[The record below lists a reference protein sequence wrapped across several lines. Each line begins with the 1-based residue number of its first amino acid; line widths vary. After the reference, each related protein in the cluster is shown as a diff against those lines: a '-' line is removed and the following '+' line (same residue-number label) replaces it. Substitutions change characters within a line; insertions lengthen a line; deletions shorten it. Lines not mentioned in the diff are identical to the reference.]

1 MQSGKDKV
9 MFSVQGISGSTRFP
23 DTYAVGAIGIYCAVY
38 LLLRLLVSPTME
50 MSEAEQFLDASAF
63 SLGYS
68 QQAPLYS
75 WIVKAASALFGMN
88 FVTIIAVKY
97 FLLFLFYLV
106 FFLLAREFWDGG
118 KALVITGSLLL
129 FPVYSYE
136 THRDL
141 THTILL
147 SLMAVA
153 TCYLYIRMVRQKK
166 TAHYVL
172 AGILIGLGILS
183 KYNFV
188 FFPAALFVASLF
200 SEEGR
205 RVIFDKRIVLVF
217 LCSALV
223 LLPHLLWLAQMHF
236 PSVHYAF
243 IRAKAGG
250 MASQPMSR
258 TASIVFSSFAEVLL
272 FLLVLGIIF
281 RGHFSRSEN
290 SGERLLRLFRPLA
303 LGAMVI
309 PLLVMVLLGT
319 GNFTGRWLAPGLF
332 TLPFAIF
339 SFVDMGRATR
349 QVKLLAAIC
358 LLIAVSVVI
367 ARAVVGF
374 LPDVTGKVERIHI
387 PFDALSVELAQKL
400 TDRGIAPGQV
410 AVITGYGENFMA
422 ANVMARM
429 PGARLIRIN
438 KSLNERSVLTDIG
451 RTGGIVLYDESKGIP
466 EDVEKFLEADPLKL
480 DEVAVA
486 APFMH
491 SSGSASYVLKA
502 VIIPK
507 SAKGS

>member
-1 MQSGKDKV
+1 MQSSEEKITLQV
-9 MFSVQGISGSTRFP
+9 RGISGSTRFP
-23 DTYAVGAIGIYCAVY
+23 DIYAVWAIGIYCVVY

-63 SLGYS
+63 SFGYS

-75 WIVKAASALFGMN
+75 WLVKAASVLFGMN

-97 FLLFLFYLV
+97 FLLFLFYLA
-106 FFLLAREFWDGG
+106 FFRLAREFWDGR
-118 KALVITGSLLL
+118 KALIITGSLLL

-147 SLMAVA
+147 SLMSVM
-153 TCYLYIRMVRQKK
+153 TCYLYIRMVRQRK

-172 AGILIGLGILS
+172 AGILVGAGILA
-183 KYNFV
+183 KYNFI

-205 RVIFDKRIVLVF
+205 RVILDKRIVLVL

-243 IRAKAGG
+243 IRAKAGE
-250 MASQPMSR
+250 MASQPASR
-258 TASIVFSSFAEVLL
+258 TVSVVFSSYAEVLL
-272 FLLVLGIIF
+272 FLLVTGIIF
-281 RGHFSRSEN
+281 HSYFSRSEN
-290 SGERLLRLFRPLA
+290 RSNRLLRLFRPLA
-303 LGAMVI
+303 VCAMII
-309 PLLVMVLLGT
+309 PLLVMALLGT

-339 SFVDMGRATR
+339 SFIDMDRAKK
-349 QVKLLAAIC
+349 QVRLLAALCI
-358 LLIAVSVVI
+358 LIAFSVVI

-387 PFDALSVELAQKL
+387 PFDALSGELAQKL
-400 TDRGIAPGQV
+400 EARGIDPGQV

-422 ANVMARM
+422 ANIMARM

-438 KSLNERSVLTDIG
+438 KSLNERFALADIG
-451 RTGGIVLYDESKGIP
+451 RTGGIILYDESKGIP
-466 EDVEKFLEADPLKL
+466 EDVGKFLEADPVKP

-502 VIIPK
+502 VIIPR